1 MNNSEITRIYEKLI
15 PKQTEFISETNNTK
29 KLSLR
34 LENQRKINTIKR
46 FNNLATRR
54 NIDKYKYYSIFF
66 NDKIFDIDV

>member
-1 MNNSEITRIYEKLI
+1 MNISEITRIHEELI
-15 PKQTEFISETNNTK
+15 PKKTEFIKETNYTK

-34 LENQRKINTIKR
+34 LENQRKRNTIKK

-66 NDKIFDIDV
+66 NDKIFDR